1 MIKFQEIN
9 MSNSYIKCLECGTVN
24 VDNEYCNNC
33 GNHVNIVLKRQ
44 IETQK
49 KVQDKI
55 ILEEKSKKEPN
66 KIEFFLQNGGQHSN
80 SIIRFL
86 FHIGYYI
93 WIFLAFVV
101 GGIISMIVAIAAG

>member
-55 ILEEKSKKEPN
+55 ILEEKSKKEP
-66 KIEFFLQNGGQHSN
+66 